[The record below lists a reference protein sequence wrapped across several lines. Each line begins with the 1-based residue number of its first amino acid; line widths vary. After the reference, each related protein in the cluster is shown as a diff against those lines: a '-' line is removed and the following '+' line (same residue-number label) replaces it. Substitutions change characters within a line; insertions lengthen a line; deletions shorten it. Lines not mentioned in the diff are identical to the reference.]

1 MYPEPGGVPVTTAG
15 TGLPAHAV
23 AQALSA
29 GWRSQRPEDRLAL
42 LPMADGAAGS
52 AAVFPSSL
60 VTGRLAVQASGPLG
74 QVREVD
80 LLRLAPP
87 QAKRPSDAAA
97 PSSGSGTTWFLD
109 AARLTALPADR
120 EEAAR
125 EAMEGTTY
133 GLGQVLAAAVRA
145 SAPDDL
151 LVVGLARSGVHD
163 GGAGLVDGLG
173 GVEQAARMLAE
184 RRLLLALADD
194 VPLGGLS
201 GAGQGL
207 VSVTSLGAEQAQ
219 ERDRDA
225 CAAASSLLTQ
235 LTERSG
241 VGGPVRRVL
250 PVVGAE
256 RSAPGTLSVT
266 SWGSGAGGGAALLL
280 QALGARAM
288 PGTRV
293 MADLLGLEARVEDA
307 DLVVTAA
314 GEVYDVLADSLTAVV
329 GQAASARALP
339 VALVSGRALVPRGE
353 LAVAG
358 VSASY
363 SLEEMGAGTMGVW
376 HSEGEQAVRRRLEE
390 MGARLAR
397 SWSR

>member
-241 VGGPVRRVL
+241 SVGRCAGSCQWLEPKERTGHAQRHLMGQWGRRWGCPPPPGARRAGDARHASDGGPAR
-250 PVVGAE
+250 
-256 RSAPGTLSVT
+256 PG
-266 SWGSGAGGGAALLL
+266 GEGGG
-280 QALGARAM
+280 R
-288 PGTRV
+288 
-293 MADLLGLEARVEDA
+293 
-307 DLVVTAA
+307 
-314 GEVYDVLADSLTAVV
+314 
-329 GQAASARALP
+329 
-339 VALVSGRALVPRGE
+339 
-353 LAVAG
+353 
-358 VSASY
+358 
-363 SLEEMGAGTMGVW
+363 
-376 HSEGEQAVRRRLEE
+376 
-390 MGARLAR
+390 
-397 SWSR
+397 